1 METGHD
7 WLLLCYCPGVSHLTV
22 PDNAAPEY
30 VADALMRN
38 GYEALGRLL
47 TLPLPPQVA
56 LACVL
61 DMQCGVQAYPC
72 IVRTRTSQ
80 VRQWQSSLAYSTSL
94 TQFVIEAQRWV
105 RAART
110 ALLLLPQ
117 IPLGQAVASLFPST
131 AGILAALP
139 GAAELAHLPE
149 AAEKSAHA
157 ASLLNALEISVAL
170 REARATNGRS
180 LQLLL
185 AENCFVPSIE
195 TAYQLHA
202 ETEFLAPVSSRASTG
217 LAQAVGRSL
226 DGETAPA
233 READALLQTV
243 LAHLEEATPAPAVGF
258 GLDTGRVA
266 HLYHLCAQFVTCTQ
280 SLWADH
286 RSLQTCFLLASFQED
301 PARDDYRDLF
311 DFIHRLRH
319 QLHRLPLTVAGEKEF
334 DPVSR
339 GQLND
344 CISDILKMQRNL
356 PRFFLHAPAR
366 PQAVPPTLSVYLPAQ
381 RIGSEYE
388 LLAFAQS
395 GWSDFVRLLQAA
407 RA

>member
-7 WLLLCYCPGVSHLTV
+7 WLLLCYCPGVAHLNV

-30 VADALMRN
+30 VADALIRN

-61 DMQCGVQAYPC
+61 DMQYGVQAYPC
-72 IVRTRTSQ
+72 VVRTRTSQ
-80 VRQWQSSLAYSTSL
+80 VRQWPTSLAYSTSL

-117 IPLGQAVASLFPST
+117 VPLGQAAASLFPST
-131 AGILAALP
+131 ASILAALP
-139 GAAELAHLPE
+139 GGAELAHLPD

-157 ASLLNALEISVAL
+157 ASLLNALEVSVAL

-185 AENCFVPSIE
+185 AENCFVPSVE

-202 ETEFLAPVSSRASTG
+202 ETEFLAPVSSRASTC

-226 DGETAPA
+226 DGDAAPA

-243 LAHLEEATPAPAVGF
+243 LAHLEEVTPAPAVGF

-280 SLWADH
+280 SLWAD
-286 RSLQTCFLLASFQED
+286 RNLQICFLRANFQD
-301 PARDDYRDLF
+301 APARDDYRDLF
-311 DFIHRLRH
+311 HFMN
-319 QLHRLPLTVAGEKEF
+319 QLWHALERLPRDADEAI

-344 CISDILKMQRNL
+344 CIRDILKMQRNL
-356 PRFFLHAPAR
+356 PRFFLYAPAR

-381 RIGSEYE
+381 RIGPEYE

-395 GWSDFVRLLQAA
+395 GWSAFVRLLQAA